1 MNPLRPS
8 RSRTALAALLPLL
21 LWPLHGPAQLSEHD
35 PSLLAKLRD
44 GRFAEISMKPQG
56 RLDLAAV
63 LQALGDSECRFQ
75 LESKA
80 SFDTLLQRLL
90 QGVDGWSLMLIRTH
104 PTYGRTVILLA
115 EGCDSP
121 TVRAVAGNAVRVL
134 ERPAPPPMDEL
145 RRHEVQPWHSVYL
158 ETYRL
163 SAQQQRQLQDEL
175 SGQEVLVCWYRN
187 DDPATNTYVKEVRR
201 LAWYRSLPPRA
212 WGWSRSATHP
222 LAVLGMLTVESCPA
236 NVRDFESARNRAG
249 ARPAPPPPPR
259 QPAAGSSAPN
269 PHRQAAQATACRR
282 LAERIEHLRETAA
295 RARGDRG
302 AHVALQRMEQRHAA
316 ECGG

>member
-1 MNPLRPS
+1 MNPLRRS
-8 RSRTALAALLPLL
+8 RFRTALAALSALL
-21 LWPLHGPAQLSEHD
+21 LWPLHSAAQLSEHD

-63 LQALGDSECRFQ
+63 VQALGDSACRFQ
-75 LESKA
+75 LESKTP
-80 SFDTLLQRLL
+80 FDTLLQRLL
-90 QGVDGWSLMLIRTH
+90 QGVDGWSLLLIRAH
-104 PTYGRTVILLA
+104 PAYGRTVVMLA

-163 SAQQQRQLQDEL
+163 SAPQQRQLQDEL
-175 SGQEVLVCWYRN
+175 AGQEVLVCWYRN
-187 DDPATNTYVKEVRR
+187 DDPATNTYTQEIRR
-201 LAWYRSLPPRA
+201 LAWFRSLPPRA
-212 WGWSRSATHP
+212 GAWSRSATHP
-222 LAVLGMLTVESCPA
+222 LAVLGTLLLESCPD
-236 NVRDFESARNRAG
+236 NVRHFESARSRAD
-249 ARPAPPPPPR
+249 ARPAPPLPR

-269 PHRQAAQATACRR
+269 RHQQAAQAAACRR
-282 LAERIEHLRETAA
+282 LAERIEHLRESAA
-295 RARGDRG
+295 RAQGDRG
-302 AHVALQRMEQRHAA
+302 VHVALQRMEQRHAA
-316 ECGG
+316 DCGG